1 MRRSSRKIQ
10 VGNIAIG
17 GDAPVSVQSM
27 TRTQTS
33 DIDATVTQIN
43 QLEQS
48 GCDIIRLAVPDE
60 RAARALAAIKKQVH
74 IPLVADVH
82 YDYRLALLSIDFGAD
97 KIRLNPGNIRRPD
110 QIKLVLIKAKDRNI
124 PIRIGI
130 NAGSLEK
137 DLLQKYGSPC
147 AEALVESAMH
157 QIEMY
162 ERFGFEN
169 LVVSLKS
176 SDVHLMIDAY
186 RLIADKI
193 DYPLHL
199 GVTEAGSARMG
210 TIKSAIG
217 IGVLLNEG
225 IGDTIR
231 VSLTADPAKEVQAG
245 LDILRTL
252 KLKNDTIQIVSCPA
266 CARTKS
272 DLYRIVNDIESQLS
286 NLKKPLKI
294 AIMGCEVNGPGEARE
309 ADIGIVYGQ
318 DKAVL
323 FKKGKTIKTFPGE
336 NIVEELLKEVAAY

>member
-1 MRRSSRKIQ
+1 MRRSSRKIP
-10 VGNIAIG
+10 VGNITIG

-60 RAARALAAIKKQVH
+60 RAARALASIKKQVH

-82 YDYRLALLSIDFGAD
+82 FDYRLALLSIDSGAD
-97 KIRLNPGNIRRPD
+97 KIRMNPGNIRRSD

-124 PIRIGI
+124 PIRMGI

-157 QIEMY
+157 QIEMC

-176 SDVHLMIDAY
+176 SDVHLMIDAN

-231 VSLTADPAKEVQAG
+231 VSLTADPVKEVQAG

-266 CARTKS
+266 CARTKA
-272 DLYRIVNDIESQLS
+272 DLHRIVNDIESQLS

-336 NIVEELLKEVAAY
+336 NIIEELLKEVAAY